1 MRCSCAERQVT
12 IVRLRRRSLPDATI
26 ARLPQYI
33 RCLSQLEN
41 SGLQTVH
48 SAELAAHVGVSGA
61 VVRRD
66 LSYVG
71 SYGTRGVGYPV
82 AQLREQV
89 NQSLGL
95 AEEHRMVVVG
105 VGHLGRAVAGY
116 SGFAERGLR
125 VVGLFDVDCDLLG
138 SKIVSTGGQHLEI
151 QPLAEL
157 PAFVS
162 DYDVAIGVIAT
173 PARAAQSVT
182 DLLVGSGVTSI
193 LNLSAVH
200 VITPERVVV
209 RPVDLATEIQI
220 LAVHA
225 AAQEVR

>member
-1 MRCSCAERQVT
+1 M
-12 IVRLRRRSLPDATI
+12 RLRRRSLPDATI

-41 SGLQTVH
+41 AGLQTVH
-48 SAELAAHVGVSGA
+48 SVDLAAHVGVSGA

-82 AQLREQV
+82 TQLREQV
-89 NQSLGL
+89 NQVLGL
-95 AEEHRMVVVG
+95 ATEHRMVVVG
-105 VGHLGRAVAGY
+105 VGHLGRALAGY
-116 SGFAERGLR
+116 TGFDERGLR
-125 VVGLFDVDCDLLG
+125 VVGLFDVDPGLIG
-138 SKIVSTGGQHLEI
+138 SKAGSPSGEYLEI
-151 QPLAEL
+151 LTLAEL
-157 PAFVS
+157 PSFVA
-162 DYDVAIGVIAT
+162 DNGVAIGVIAT
-173 PARAAQSVT
+173 PAEAAQSVA
-182 DLLVGSGVTSI
+182 DLLVAAGVTSI

-200 VITPERVVV
+200 LSTPDSVVV

-225 AAQEVR
+225 AHGAGR

>member
-1 MRCSCAERQVT
+1 MSLP
-12 IVRLRRRSLPDATI
+12 RLRRRELPDATI

-41 SGLQTVH
+41 AGLRTVH
-48 SAELAAHVGVSGA
+48 SADLAAHVGVSGA

-82 AQLREQV
+82 SELRDSV
-89 NQSLGL
+89 NRALGL
-95 AEEHRMVVVG
+95 ATEHRMVIVG
-105 VGHLGRAVAGY
+105 VGHMGRAIAGY
-116 SGFAERGLR
+116 TGFAERGLR
-125 VVGLFDVDCDLLG
+125 VVGLFDIDPELIG
-138 SKIVSTGGQHLEI
+138 SKAGNPGSEVLEI
-151 QPLAEL
+151 MPLADL
-157 PAFVS
+157 AAFVHTNE
-162 DYDVAIGVIAT
+162 VAIAVVAT
-173 PARAAQSVT
+173 PAGAAQSVA
-182 DLLVGSGVTSI
+182 DLLVDAGITSI

-200 VITPERVVV
+200 LSVPDTVVV

-225 AAQEVR
+225 AARGRR

>member
-1 MRCSCAERQVT
+1 MP
-12 IVRLRRRSLPDATI
+12 RLRRRELPDATI

-41 SGLQTVH
+41 AGLQTVH
-48 SAELAAHVGVSGA
+48 SVDLAAHVGVSGA

-82 AQLREQV
+82 SELRDQV
-89 NQSLGL
+89 NRALGL
-95 AEEHRMVVVG
+95 ATEHRMIVVG
-105 VGHLGRAVAGY
+105 IGHMGRALAGY
-116 SGFAERGLR
+116 GGFAERGLR
-125 VVGLFDVDCDLLG
+125 VVGLFDIDPELIG
-138 SKIVSTGGQHLEI
+138 STAGNPQVGMLPIL
-151 QPLAEL
+151 PLADL
-157 PAFVS
+157 AAFVHANR
-162 DYDVAIGVIAT
+162 VAIGVIAT
-173 PARAAQSVT
+173 PADAAQSVAET
-182 DLLVGSGVTSI
+182 LVGAGVTSI

-200 VITPERVVV
+200 LSVPESVAV

-225 AAQEVR
+225 VQRAAR

>member
-1 MRCSCAERQVT
+1 
-12 IVRLRRRSLPDATI
+12 LRRRRLPDATI

-41 SGLQTVH
+41 AGLQTVH
-48 SAELAAHVGVSGA
+48 SAELAAQVGVSGA

-82 AQLREQV
+82 AELRQQV

-125 VVGLFDVDCDLLG
+125 VIGLFDVDCDLFG
-138 SKIVSTGGQHLEI
+138 KKVKSTGGEYLVI
-151 QPLAEL
+151 SPVAEL
-157 PAFVS
+157 AAFVTGH
-162 DYDVAIGVIAT
+162 DVVIGVIAT
-173 PARAAQSVT
+173 PAHAAQSVT
-182 DLLVGSGVTSI
+182 DLLVGAGVRSI
-193 LNLSAVH
+193 LNFSAVH
-200 VITPERVVV
+200 VSTPEDVVV

-225 AAQEVR
+225 AQKGAR

>member
-1 MRCSCAERQVT
+1 MET
-12 IVRLRRRSLPDATI
+12 I
-26 ARLPQYI
+26 
-33 RCLSQLEN
+33 
-41 SGLQTVH
+41 H
-48 SAELAAHVGVSGA
+48 SADLAAYVGVSGA

-125 VVGLFDVDCDLLG
+125 VVGLFDVDPDLLG
-138 SKIVSTGGQHLEI
+138 SKIVSTAGEYLEI
-151 QPLAEL
+151 MPLTDL

-162 DYDVAIGVIAT
+162 HNSVAIGVIAT
-173 PARAAQSVT
+173 PAPAAQSVT
-182 DLLVGSGVTSI
+182 DLLVEAGVTSI
-193 LNLSAVH
+193 LNLCAVH
-200 VITPERVVV
+200 VTTPAQVVV

-225 AAQEVR
+225 AQQGVR

>member
-1 MRCSCAERQVT
+1 MP
-12 IVRLRRRSLPDATI
+12 RLRRRELPDATI

-41 SGLQTVH
+41 AGLQTVH
-48 SAELAAHVGVSGA
+48 SVDLAAHVGVSGA

-82 AQLREQV
+82 SELRDQV
-89 NQSLGL
+89 NRALGL
-95 AEEHRMVVVG
+95 ATEHRMIVVG
-105 VGHLGRAVAGY
+105 IGHMGRALAGY
-116 SGFAERGLR
+116 GGFAERGLR
-125 VVGLFDVDCDLLG
+125 VVGLFDIDPELIG
-138 SKIVSTGGQHLEI
+138 STAGNPQVGMLPIL
-151 QPLAEL
+151 PLADL
-157 PAFVS
+157 AAFVHANR
-162 DYDVAIGVIAT
+162 VAIGVIAT
-173 PARAAQSVT
+173 PADAAQSVAET
-182 DLLVGSGVTSI
+182 LVDAGVTSI

-200 VITPERVVV
+200 LSVPESVAV

-225 AAQEVR
+225 VQRAAR

>member
-1 MRCSCAERQVT
+1 VS
-12 IVRLRRRSLPDATI
+12 IPRLRRRELPDATI
-26 ARLPQYI
+26 ARLPQYL

-41 SGLQTVH
+41 AGLQTVH
-48 SAELAAHVGVSGA
+48 SADLAAHVGVSGA

-82 AQLREQV
+82 AELRAQV
-89 NQSLGL
+89 NKALGL
-95 AEEHRMVVVG
+95 ATEHRMIVVG
-105 VGHLGRAVAGY
+105 VGHMGRALAGY

-125 VVGLFDVDCDLLG
+125 VVGLFDVDPDLLG
-138 SKIVSTGGQHLEI
+138 CKAGNPAVGLLEI
-151 QPLAEL
+151 QPLSEL
-157 PAFVS
+157 PGFVS
-162 DYDVAIGVIAT
+162 GQGVAIGVIAT
-173 PARAAQSVT
+173 PAEAAQSVA
-182 DLLVGSGVTSI
+182 DVLVAAGITSI

-200 VITPERVVV
+200 LSVPESVVV

-225 AAQEVR
+225 AQRRPR

>member
-1 MRCSCAERQVT
+1 
-12 IVRLRRRSLPDATI
+12 VRLRRRSLPDATI

-41 SGLQTVH
+41 AGLQTVH
-48 SAELAAHVGVSGA
+48 SVELAAHVGVSGA

-82 AQLREQV
+82 TQLREQV

-95 AEEHRMVVVG
+95 ATEHRMVVVG
-105 VGHLGRAVAGY
+105 VGHLGRALAGY
-116 SGFAERGLR
+116 TGFSERGLR
-125 VVGLFDVDCDLLG
+125 VVGLFDIDPGLIG
-138 SKIVSTGGQHLEI
+138 SKAGSSAGEYLEI
-151 QPLAEL
+151 LTLAEL
-157 PAFVS
+157 PSFVA
-162 DYDVAIGVIAT
+162 DNDVAIGVIAT
-173 PARAAQSVT
+173 PDEAAQSVA
-182 DLLVGSGVTSI
+182 DLLVAAGVTSI

-200 VITPERVVV
+200 LSTPDSVVV

-225 AAQEVR
+225 AQGVAR